1 MVLLVVHLQKLV
13 KGCVVND
20 AIVLKLLALVL
31 GLGSVSVVLWV
42 SLH

>member
-20 AIVLKLLALVL
+20 AIVLELLALVL
-31 GLGSVSVVLWV
+31 SLGSVSVILWIG
-42 SLH
+42 L